1 MEHLDS
7 RQGQEEEQDYAQE
20 EVPGLLADQEQGQAP
35 EQDQE
40 EHQQQQEQS
49 FPARKD
55 AVPAGNKCDS
65 SQRDQRRNDV
75 TV

>member
-20 EVPGLLADQEQGQAP
+20 EVTGLLADQELEQAP
-35 EQDQE
+35 DQDQE
-40 EHQQQQEQS
+40 EHQQLHEQTFS
-49 FPARKD
+49 ARKD
-55 AVPAGNKCDS
+55 AVPAGNSCDS
-65 SQRDQRRNDV
+65 SQRDQRRNNV